1 MECQNIY
8 IYIYIC
14 NISFQMICQKL
25 CQHNLPGWGSKH
37 LFPELLLFLGPVCQF
52 QLGLDW
58 VNVYLVPFWQQ
69 LVGPL
74 GPDVWIIS
82 TLMIEFVVRLH
93 FFVKALTF
101 LVQSSNVC
109 LLNAVMI
116 IFDCSLILDFW
127 NQDYI
132 YIHNIYIYIY
142 SDAVMCDINVCIQ
155 ILCMYTVYI

>member
-1 MECQNIY
+1 
-8 IYIYIC
+8 
-14 NISFQMICQKL
+14 
-25 CQHNLPGWGSKH
+25 
-37 LFPELLLFLGPVCQF
+37 
-52 QLGLDW
+52 
-58 VNVYLVPFWQQ
+58 
-69 LVGPL
+69 
-74 GPDVWIIS
+74 
-82 TLMIEFVVRLH
+82 MIEFVVRLH

-132 YIHNIYIYIY
+132 YIHIYIY